1 MIHNVTIPYSPRPQ
15 QREIHDS
22 LRRFNVLVC
31 HRRMGKTVTAIN
43 QLIKSCILCKNER
56 PRYAYIAPLYKQA
69 KTVAW
74 DYLMHYSLPIPGIS
88 INQSELRIDYPNKG
102 RIQLLGADNPD
113 SLRGIYL
120 DGVVIDEVAQCPP
133 SLYGEILRP
142 ALSDRKGWVIFIGT
156 PKGHDHFFDLYRHAQ
171 FDPKWYSKL
180 YRASETGIIDPD
192 ELAQARAEM
201 SDNEYLQEFEC
212 DFDISSSFI
221 LIPISIIDPAFNKKI
236 KVTPSAQRII
246 GMDVGMSLGGDASA
260 YVVRQ
265 GGQIIAA
272 DEIRIDNT
280 LSIAGWFRDAFER
293 HNCGRGFID
302 SVGYGAGVAHTMQAW
317 EMPVTSVNS
326 GERADDP
333 EQFANSKAEL
343 WWRAKDF
350 FSEGDCS
357 IPDERIF
364 RKMGTELSTPEY
376 DYTTAGK
383 IKIQSKKDLVKDGI
397 ASPNLAD
404 AFVLTFAN
412 AGFFGGVL

>member
-1 MIHNVTIPYSPRPQ
+1 MPEIAIPYKPRPQ
-15 QREIHDS
+15 QREIHKN
-22 LRRFNVLVC
+22 LKRFNVLVC

-43 QLIKSCILCKNER
+43 QLIRACTSCKLQR

-88 INQSELRIDYPNKG
+88 INQSELRIDYPNQG
-102 RIQLLGADNPD
+102 RVQLLGADNPD

-156 PKGHDHFFDLYRHAQ
+156 PKGHDHFYDLYRHAQ
-171 FDPKWYSKL
+171 FDPAWYSKL

-201 SDNEYLQEFEC
+201 SENEYLQEFEC

-221 LIPISIIDPAFNKKI
+221 LIPIAIIDAAFSREI
-236 KVTPSAQRII
+236 DVAPTAPRVI

-265 GGQIIAA
+265 GGQIVAA
-272 DEIRIDNT
+272 DEIRLDNT
-280 LSIAGWFRDAFER
+280 LTIAGWFRDAFEK
-293 HNCGRGFID
+293 HGCQRGFID
-302 SVGYGAGVAHTMQAW
+302 SVGYGSGVAHTMQGW
-317 EMPVTSVNS
+317 DMPVTSVNT
-326 GERADDP
+326 GDRADSPD
-333 EQFANSKAEL
+333 QFANSKAEL
-343 WWRAKDF
+343 WWRTKDF
-350 FSEGDCS
+350 FTEGDCAM
-357 IPDERIF
+357 PDEHLF
-364 RKMGTELSTPEY
+364 RKMATELSTPEY
-376 DYTTAGK
+376 DYTTSGK
-383 IKIQSKKDLVKDGI
+383 IKIQSKKDLVKAGVS
-397 ASPNLAD
+397 SPNLAD
-404 AFVLTFAN
+404 ALVLTFAN
-412 AGFFGGVL
+412 SGFFGGVL